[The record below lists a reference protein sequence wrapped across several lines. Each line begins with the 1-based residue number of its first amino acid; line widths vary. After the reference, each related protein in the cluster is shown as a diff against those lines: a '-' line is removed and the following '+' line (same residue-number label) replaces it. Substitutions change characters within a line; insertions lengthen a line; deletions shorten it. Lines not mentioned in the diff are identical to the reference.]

1 MMLGAPFAGS
11 ADILSAVSAQ
21 REKRHHSTLKANEP
35 ADKDVCAPSFI
46 LSAVSAQREKRNHS
60 TLKANEPADKDV
72 CAPSPIRLRLAEST
86 ADREFLSILRSS
98 SINCMVT
105 PYTYFYH

>member
-35 ADKDVCAPSFI
+35 ADKDVCAPSF
-46 LSAVSAQREKRNHS
+46 V
-60 TLKANEPADKDV
+60 
-72 CAPSPIRLRLAEST
+72 APPFHWKP
-86 ADREFLSILRSS
+86 FLSSEFPRILPSCPP
-98 SINCMVT
+98 NCIAM